1 MAKIIG
7 IVFLMLFAVIAF
19 GIVFIIL
26 KIDNG
31 YTKLIKQIEQ
41 ELEKENKQ
49 NLKNN

>member
-1 MAKIIG
+1 MAKILGMI
-7 IVFLMLFAVIAF
+7 FLILFAVIAF
-19 GIVFIIL
+19 AIVYIIL

-31 YTKLIKQIEQ
+31 YSKLIKEIEQ